1 MWEFTNPIRGD
12 KVYAASQSAR
22 QGRRQ
27 HHKARC
33 YPADFPG
40 FQGKKMKNEGKL
52 PNWTSVLSKD
62 QVELPKK
69 EAPAAPV
76 KTYKRVVPAAE

>member
-1 MWEFTNPIRGD
+1 
-12 KVYAASQSAR
+12 
-22 QGRRQ
+22 
-27 HHKARC
+27 
-33 YPADFPG
+33 
-40 FQGKKMKNEGKL
+40 MKNEGKL